1 MTEVARDSGGPSWHA
16 KLEEG
21 EAGGR
26 RLLRRFGRRFTP
38 LFTMAAEAAV
48 AVSYCHYT
56 TADNSGKSEA
66 DLRLPPLPPSTTSTA
81 TMSHNSG
88 V

>member
-1 MTEVARDSGGPSWHA
+1 MNHCEMNDRGSGRLGGPSWHA

-66 DLRLPPLPPSTTSTA
+66 DLRLPPPSL
-81 TMSHNSG
+81 NY
-88 V
+88 